1 MLDNLDMKSRYTLIC
16 GLIVLCMIVFV
27 IATGFFN
34 TVEKPENKVDSE
46 KINTLVNNIKDNY
59 TMTIN
64 KNLSNE
70 YEEILYYTDNKLE
83 LYESDSYDNGVIVY
97 NDKLFCLDSDTME
110 LNQCDAEYNY
120 VNDSFYDFKF
130 IKLLTEDCK
139 YKYISN
145 YKVSCDVSLNS
156 FFGIYNELNNTSYIG
171 NDNNISFDIDYN
183 DGLIL
188 RRTLSNDGKSRAWI
202 NDIPVSVKTLKSIG
216 DTLVEIHG
224 QFANHTL
231 LNPATHRPTLDLYT
245 ENNIAEFKELST
257 QVKQNYQYKQKT
269 VKIFAVFY

>member
-16 GLIVLCMIVFV
+16 GLIVLCMIIFV

-110 LNQCDAEYNY
+110 LSLCSNEYDY
-120 VNDSFYDFKF
+120 VKNSFYDYEF
-130 IKLLTEDCK
+130 IKSLINKCK
-139 YKYISN
+139 YQYVSN
-145 YKVSCDVSLNS
+145 TNVTCNISLNA
-156 FFGIYNELNNTSYIG
+156 FFDKYNEMNNSSYIPVDDNIVVYIVYNRNYITKISIDYSNAYNVING
-171 NDNNISFDIDYN
+171 NDDKFLVNMKFSFNKNDFTEIYEYYN
-183 DGLIL
+183 DIL
-188 RRTLSNDGKSRAWI
+188 EG
-202 NDIPVSVKTLKSIG
+202 
-216 DTLVEIHG
+216 
-224 QFANHTL
+224 
-231 LNPATHRPTLDLYT
+231 
-245 ENNIAEFKELST
+245 
-257 QVKQNYQYKQKT
+257 
-269 VKIFAVFY
+269 